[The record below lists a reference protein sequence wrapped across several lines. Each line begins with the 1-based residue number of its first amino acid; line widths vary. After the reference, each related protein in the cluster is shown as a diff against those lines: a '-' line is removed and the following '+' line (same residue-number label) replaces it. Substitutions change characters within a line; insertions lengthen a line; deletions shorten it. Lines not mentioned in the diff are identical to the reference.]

1 VSEEKRGLRY
11 RQKPKPLSP
20 HDRSENGVFKTQSK
34 QSKQMDMANGLSL
47 PQVLKFRE
55 NENWEIITQ
64 FQPHPSKARQ
74 NNRTKPLN
82 N

>member
-1 VSEEKRGLRY
+1 
-11 RQKPKPLSP
+11 
-20 HDRSENGVFKTQSK
+20 
-34 QSKQMDMANGLSL
+34 MDMANGLSL